1 MTRPTIQHVRTDGD
15 RLTFVFDDAREVSV
29 PIATS
34 PRLEAATPLQRSHWR
49 IGANGMFVHW
59 PDVDEDI
66 AIWEILG
73 LPEEAYLRYIG
84 EAPVS

>member
-1 MTRPTIQHVRTDGD
+1 MTRATIKNVRMDD
-15 RLTFVFDDAREVSV
+15 ERLTFEFDDSRQVSL
-29 PIATS
+29 PISMS
-34 PRLEAATPLQRSHWR
+34 PRLEAATPTQRSHWR

-73 LPEEAYLRYIG
+73 LPEEAYLRVTG